1 MKLSKENLQ
10 FIDNY
15 LKFNEVVYFDIRL
28 EMLDHVAT
36 AVEQKMNEEQLEFY
50 DAFKEYMVQN
60 KKEVMKFNKGTG
72 FYFQPIKKFGLFLFK
87 PLSLVLG
94 ALALLFSKFL
104 VLYLGINNISLYIV
118 IIFAVFF
125 YSFFI
130 ANYYV
135 CNRRRFFFLE
145 QNGTILFLLL
155 QFGQFFNRSA
165 NQSTETS
172 IFINTILLYL
182 FLSFVYFYYDEMVI
196 FKAKNKY
203 LFS

>member
-60 KKEVMKFNKGTG
+60 KKEVMKFNKGAG
-72 FYFQPIKKFGLFLFK
+72 FYFQPIKNFGSFLFK
-87 PLSLVLG
+87 PQGLVL
-94 ALALLFSKFL
+94 LPIVYLFNYFISQQHDFQA
-104 VLYLGINNISLYIV
+104 ISLYIYPAICLFCV
-118 IIFAVFF
+118 LFSIIV
-125 YSFFI
+125 
-130 ANYYV
+130 YYFS
-135 CNRRRFFFLE
+135 NRRRYFYLE
-145 QNGTILFLLL
+145 QNSVILFVIVQLLQMFLKFDIQNIQRSLCVNSILLFLLL
-155 QFGQFFNRSA
+155 
-165 NQSTETS
+165 
-172 IFINTILLYL
+172 
-182 FLSFVYFYYDEMVI
+182 SFVLFYFNELRT

-203 LFS
+203 LFL

>member
-1 MKLSKENLQ
+1 MKLTKENLR

-36 AVEQKMNEEQLEFY
+36 AVEQKTNEEQLEFY

-60 KKEVMKFNKGTG
+60 KKEVMKFNKGVG

-87 PLSLVLG
+87 PLSLVL
-94 ALALLFSKFL
+94 LPIVYLFNYFISQQHDFQA
-104 VLYLGINNISLYIV
+104 ISLYIYPAICLFCV
-118 IIFAVFF
+118 LFSIIV
-125 YSFFI
+125 
-130 ANYYV
+130 YYFS
-135 CNRRRFFFLE
+135 NRRRYFYLE
-145 QNGTILFLLL
+145 QNSVILFVIVQLLQMSLKFDIQNIQRSLCINSILLFLLL
-155 QFGQFFNRSA
+155 
-165 NQSTETS
+165 
-172 IFINTILLYL
+172 
-182 FLSFVYFYYDEMVI
+182 SFVFFYFNELKT

>member
-1 MKLSKENLQ
+1 
-10 FIDNY
+10 
-15 LKFNEVVYFDIRL
+15 
-28 EMLDHVAT
+28 
-36 AVEQKMNEEQLEFY
+36 
-50 DAFKEYMVQN
+50 
-60 KKEVMKFNKGTG
+60 MKFNKGVG
-72 FYFQPIKKFGLFLFK
+72 FYFQPIKMFGLFLFK

-94 ALALLFSKFL
+94 ALVFLLSKFL
-104 VLYLGINNISLYIV
+104 VMYLGIDNISLYIV
-118 IIFAVFF
+118 IVFAVFF

-165 NQSTETS
+165 NQSAEAS
-172 IFINTILLYL
+172 MYINTSLLFL
-182 FLSFVYFYYDEMVI
+182 LLSFVLFYYNEMVI

-203 LFS
+203 LFL